1 MLCRVAERAYWL
13 GRYIERVE
21 NLARLV
27 KTHSQL
33 MYDLPSSVSLSW
45 SELIEVSGNTL
56 YFESKYSVPNEESC
70 CKALLVDSAN
80 PSSLLASLAAARENI
95 RVTRD
100 ILPREAWIYIND
112 LYLAVKDQQEAFCK
126 RTSRTDL
133 LNKVIQACQAWNGM
147 FEGTMSRNQAYRF
160 VKLGMALERA
170 DMTSRIVDDGVVI
183 ISRAL
188 NDGLDAHPY
197 AGILWVNLLKS
208 VSASFMYRQTLQT
221 EISGEQVVKFLLSDA
236 DFSRSLMFN
245 CQLMKTHMGEDVSP
259 VLSDAMMQLSDKI
272 SAVTVD
278 GAGSNELHTA
288 LDEIQLNLA
297 ELNNLFYDEWFDP
310 IWNKQTA

>member
-21 NLARLV
+21 NIARLV

-33 MYDLPSSVSLSW
+33 MYDLPNSVSLSW
-45 SELIEVSGNTL
+45 SELIEVSGSQG
-56 YFESKYSVPNEESC
+56 YFEKTDGVVNEYSC
-70 CKALLVDSAN
+70 CQVLLVDANN
-80 PSSLLASLAAARENI
+80 PSSLLASLAAARENV

-112 LYLAVKDQQEAFCK
+112 LYLAVKDQPEALCK
-126 RTSRTDL
+126 RSTRNDL
-133 LNKVIQACQAWNGM
+133 LNKVIQACQSWNGM

-221 EISGEQVVKFLLSDA
+221 EISGEQVVEFLLRDA

-245 CQLMKTHMGEDVSP
+245 CQLMNTQMGNEVSP
-259 VLSDAMMQLSDKI
+259 VLSDAMVQLKHKI
-272 SAVTVD
+272 NELTVE
-278 GAGSNELHTA
+278 GAGSSELHKA
-288 LDEIQLNLA
+288 FDEIQMNLA

-310 IWNKQTA
+310 IWNQRSA